1 MALWGNKDTVYSTG
15 KVDCDVTTGVV
26 TRQAGAITWGDSAP
40 GDVITLADDGA
51 GVGEAV
57 ILSVNDTGPGAGASV
72 TVSTA
77 NLPDTNFTAVSYEVR
92 QKPSYTIH
100 DSNYASDEIYGVDTT
115 EQGVAND
122 ASGESRL
129 FAPPHAGW
137 VGVTTYT
144 DTHGNLRVKSETLV
158 AMSADA
164 NSSGG
169 VTVASD
175 AEDAYFPNS

>member
-15 KVDCDVTTGVV
+15 KVDCNVTTGVV

-77 NLPDTNFTAVSYEVR
+77 NLPDTNFTAVDYEVR

-115 EQGVAND
+115 ETQVAR
-122 ASGESRL
+122 SKTGEARKYKP
-129 FAPPHAGW
+129 AAAGW

-144 DTHGNLRVKSETLV
+144 DTDGNFRVKTETLV

-169 VTVASD
+169 VTAASD
-175 AEDAYFPNS
+175 AEDTYFPDA